1 MAKVGKPAPSVSQK
15 TYKKGFARC
24 GTLHLHLLHR
34 KTAVDLRIRSR
45 FFMGGTGMTEKSNKN
60 QLLEQKKT
68 VLDMIAEGPKL
79 SGEAE
84 EKETDCYALDTERG
98 AQLYASFSD
107 DELLELLRESAKH
120 LGRSPS
126 QWEVHWLLRTYLK
139 TRFKNWP
146 GALRAAGL
154 SRSAGRGGIST
165 EQMSRK
171 NEEYQRMLEQVRR
184 MAEQLGRIPHP
195 SELPEI
201 CQKLNKRYQTWGEVL
216 VAAGVEEAVA
226 ARLQKEEA
234 LKDDE
239 LHMLQEVRALAERLN
254 RAPLRREV
262 EQKLQESLLRRF
274 GSWRNVLYQIDLE
287 PVRRITPFV
296 NAPLQKEKGKRRAT
310 HRQELYD
317 CHYRLLRLDLQT
329 QADLDLVWKLA
340 QQLGHPPG
348 RREVPAE
355 VRVRL
360 QNVCGS
366 WSNALFQLNLQEK

>member
-1 MAKVGKPAPSVSQK
+1 MAEEIN
-15 TYKKGFARC
+15 KK
-24 GTLHLHLLHR
+24 
-34 KTAVDLRIRSR
+34 
-45 FFMGGTGMTEKSNKN
+45 
-60 QLLEQKKT
+60 QLLEQKKA

-79 SGEAE
+79 SGTAEA
-84 EKETDCYALDTERG
+84 KENDPYALDTEFG

-126 QWEVHWLLRTYLK
+126 QREVHWLLRTYLR

-154 SRSAGRGGIST
+154 SRSAGRGGVST
-165 EQMSRK
+165 ERLARK
-171 NEEYQRMLEQVRR
+171 NEEHQRMLEEVRS
-184 MAEQLGRIPHP
+184 MAERLGRIPHP

-216 VAAGVEEAVA
+216 AAAGVEEAVA
-226 ARLQKEEA
+226 VHLQKEDS
-234 LKDDE
+234 LDDDE
-239 LHMLQEVRALAERLN
+239 LRMLQELRALAERLN
-254 RAPLRREV
+254 RAPLRGEV
-262 EQKLQESLLRRF
+262 ELSLRESLLRRF
-274 GSWRNVLYQIDLE
+274 GSWRNALYQVDLE

-296 NAPLQKEKGKRRAT
+296 NAPLQRGKDKQRAA

-317 CHYRLLRLDLQT
+317 CHYRLLKLDPQT
-329 QADLDLVWKLA
+329 QADLDLVRKLA

-355 VRVRL
+355 VRARL
-360 QNVCGS
+360 QSVCGS
-366 WSNALFQLNLQEK
+366 WSNALFQLGLREK

>member
-1 MAKVGKPAPSVSQK
+1 MAEE
-15 TYKKGFARC
+15 
-24 GTLHLHLLHR
+24 
-34 KTAVDLRIRSR
+34 I
-45 FFMGGTGMTEKSNKN
+45 NKN

-68 VLDMIAEGPKL
+68 LLDMIAEGLKFP
-79 SGEAE
+79 GAAEA
-84 EKETDCYALDTERG
+84 KENDPYALDTEFG

-107 DELLELLRESAKH
+107 DELLELLRESARQ

-126 QWEVHWLLRTYLK
+126 QWEVHGILRIYLK

-165 EQMSRK
+165 EQMSRR
-171 NEEYQRMLEQVRR
+171 NEEYQRMLDQIRR
-184 MAEQLGRIPHP
+184 MAERLGRIPHP

-216 VAAGVEEAVA
+216 AAAGVEEAVA
-226 ARLQKEEA
+226 VHLQKEDG
-234 LKDDE
+234 LNSDE
-239 LHMLQEVRALAERLN
+239 LRMLQELRALAERLN
-254 RAPLRREV
+254 RAPLRGEV
-262 EQKLQESLLRRF
+262 ELSLRESLLRRF
-274 GSWRNVLYQIDLE
+274 GSWRNALYQVDLE

-296 NAPLQKEKGKRRAT
+296 NAPLQRGNGKQRAA

-317 CHYRLLRLDLQT
+317 CHYRLLKLDPQT
-329 QADLDLVWKLA
+329 QVDLELVRKLT
-340 QQLGHPPG
+340 QQLGRPPG

-355 VRVRL
+355 VRARL

-366 WSNALFQLNLQEK
+366 WSNALFQLGLREK